1 MLAHTTNTPTKHLRD
16 QTFTPV
22 ACAISIFQHKHPFLC
37 LQYSISSGKWDGKHN
52 IFFVFCQ
59 SLIYLWKGNNVQ
71 YLPWNTT
78 GYYADTKIAPECE
91 KYLNLVQGKRASKYA
106 IAQDS
111 EGSNAAPLRDLQSSF
126 VYFADLSLG
135 KVATTC
141 NPTLVLFW
149 LLKETDI
156 MKDWFFIHCL
166 DTTDQDK
173 S

>member
-1 MLAHTTNTPTKHLRD
+1 MGSTIFSLYFANPSSTYEKETMSSTHHEIL
-16 QTFTPV
+16 Q
-22 ACAISIFQHKHPFLC
+22 AI
-37 LQYSISSGKWDGKHN
+37 N
-52 IFFVFCQ
+52 
-59 SLIYLWKGNNVQ
+59 
-71 YLPWNTT
+71 
-78 GYYADTKIAPECE
+78 ADTKIAPECE
-91 KYLNLVQGKRASKYA
+91 KYLILVQGKRASKYT

-111 EGSNAAPLRDLQSSF
+111 EGSNAAPLRDLQTSF
-126 VYFADLSLG
+126 VCFADLSLT

-149 LLKETDI
+149 LQKETDI